1 MPPATTSSRRRL
13 LPSWIDGRVPARIT
27 ESAAHRRDGSTTCA
41 SFTLSFLDSMESMID
56 SAVRRL
62 AIRPWR
68 ASDAPALS
76 VAIAES
82 VTHLRPWMS
91 WIATEPRSLA
101 ERESMIAR
109 WDDERRAG
117 GDMVFGMF
125 IGAAVVGGCGLHRR
139 LGADGLEIGYW
150 VHAAHV
156 RRGYAARATAM
167 LTSVAFS
174 FPEIGLVEIH
184 CDRSNSASQGV
195 PRKLGFILIGQQTKP
210 IQAPSETGL
219 QDVWRL
225 TRSEWM
231 PDA

>member
-1 MPPATTSSRRRL
+1 
-13 LPSWIDGRVPARIT
+13 
-27 ESAAHRRDGSTTCA
+27 
-41 SFTLSFLDSMESMID
+41 MESVID
-56 SAVRRL
+56 SVDRRL

-68 ASDAPALS
+68 AIDAPALS
-76 VAIAES
+76 IAIAES
-82 VTHLRPWMS
+82 VEHLRPWMS
-91 WIATEPRSLA
+91 WVATEPISLA
-101 ERESMIAR
+101 EREAMIAR
-109 WDDERRAG
+109 WEVERCGG

-125 IGAAVVGGCGLHRR
+125 IGSAVVGGCGLHRR

-174 FPEIGLVEIH
+174 LPEIDVVEIH

-195 PRKLGFILIGQQTKP
+195 PRKLGFTLIGQQTKP
-210 IQAPSETGL
+210 IQAPGETGL

-231 PDA
+231 PEASH

>member
-1 MPPATTSSRRRL
+1 
-13 LPSWIDGRVPARIT
+13 
-27 ESAAHRRDGSTTCA
+27 
-41 SFTLSFLDSMESMID
+41 
-56 SAVRRL
+56 
-62 AIRPWR
+62 
-68 ASDAPALS
+68 
-76 VAIAES
+76 
-82 VTHLRPWMS
+82 MS

-101 ERESMIAR
+101 ERESMIAQ
-109 WDDERRAG
+109 WEEQRRRE

-156 RRGYAARATAM
+156 RKGYAARATTT

-174 FPEIGLVEIH
+174 FPEIELVEIH
-184 CDRSNSASQGV
+184 CDRSNCASQGV
-195 PRKLGFILIGQQTKP
+195 PRKLGFILIGEQTKP
-210 IQAPSETGL
+210 IQAPGETGL

-231 PDA
+231 A